1 MISFD
6 WTFCHHE
13 WGPKIHGNHMG
24 YDYVEGRCCLM
35 QTVLTAT
42 IANRDIIDGIDIVV
56 QEPGY
61 EKKEMAY
68 LNATVKQGYEEM
80 EEVQNR

>member
-1 MISFD
+1 
-6 WTFCHHE
+6 
-13 WGPKIHGNHMG
+13 
-24 YDYVEGRCCLM
+24 M

>member
-1 MISFD
+1 
-6 WTFCHHE
+6 
-13 WGPKIHGNHMG
+13 MG